1 MYGGSDGKGSACKAG
16 DPGSTPL
23 LGRSPREGRGNPLQY
38 SCLENPMDRGAWW
51 ATVHGVEESWARL
64 SNQTLCMERERELE
78 PPFPRVVAGV
88 GPGGWWSPARLAL
101 RSRDVRMRL
110 NFQSLGLVREPNSSA
125 KFYYDLEK
133 SGVFWCGGGREWV
146 ISLLWDRFHLPN
158 IRSEHEWSASIKSS
172 PLKVSAQTGEL
183 RGPTVRLG

>member
-78 PPFPRVVAGV
+78 PPFPRMVAGV

-133 SGVFWCGGGREWV
+133 SGSVLVWGRKGMSDQS
-146 ISLLWDRFHLPN
+146 SLRQVSS
-158 IRSEHEWSASIKSS
+158 SEHSIR
-172 PLKVSAQTGEL
+172 T
-183 RGPTVRLG
+183 